1 MFRHEDG
8 KDITNE
14 EYNNYL
20 LPHVLVSDRYLRD
33 VIAPQYCA
41 FYIASGFR
49 MGSLWE
55 DSLRIHVQSVLD
67 IFNYDFKNVSRIMK
81 LAKEL
86 LLSQYGLSIVSDNPL
101 VFKDEWSVRKC
112 LELILMKYLTMTL

>member
-1 MFRHEDG
+1 MFHHEDG
-8 KDITNE
+8 KDITE
-14 EYNNYL
+14 EEHVKYL
-20 LPHVLVSDRYLRD
+20 LPHALVTDRFLRE

-67 IFNYDFKNVSRIMK
+67 TFNYDFKNIPKIMRQT
-81 LAKEL
+81 KEL
-86 LLSQYGLSIVSDNPL
+86 LLSQYGLSMVSDNPL
-101 VFKDEWSVRKC
+101 MLKDEWR
-112 LELILMKYLTMTL
+112 LENV

>member
-67 IFNYDFKNVSRIMK
+67 MFNYEFKNVPKIMK
-81 LAKEL
+81 LTKDL

-101 VFKDEWSVRKC
+101 VFKDEWR
-112 LELILMKYLTMTL
+112 LEDV